1 MKIGL
6 LFLAAVIFFTTA
18 SATQP
23 VYTDAD
29 LAVDVINKVLIRQSE
44 IKSLK
49 GDVNMTYTA
58 GGDSQTFRVGFARV
72 PPDKARLE
80 VVGLLGELLFVLTAD
95 GERMMVNSKGERKA
109 VVCVTTRENLTALL
123 GMDLGGDINEV
134 LDWIEGRVPVYA
146 EGVATGE
153 VSAVGEY
160 NDDGTVIVTWTARD
174 WDTPIQVLNF
184 ESDDG
189 RVVFSRIFD
198 ADGQAET
205 DIYYEDFKERN
216 GLMMPYS
223 VDVNRKDNYLNV
235 RFNELKINEPIK
247 DGAFSVEPPKSSEV
261 FYWDG
266 LTEEKDSFIEDG
278 QSRD

>member
-1 MKIGL
+1 MKTEL
-6 LFLAAVIFFTTA
+6 FFLAAVIFFTAA

-23 VYTDAD
+23 VYTEAD

-44 IKSLK
+44 ITSLK

-109 VVCVTTRENLTALL
+109 VVCAATRENLTALL

-146 EGVATGE
+146 ESVATGE

-160 NDDGTVIVTWTARD
+160 NDDGTVTITWTFREGE
-174 WDTPIQVLNF
+174 TPIQVLNF
-184 ESDDG
+184 EPDDG
-189 RVVFSRIFD
+189 RVVFSRVFD

-205 DIYYEDFKERN
+205 DIYYKDFKERD

-235 RFNELKINEPIK
+235 RFNELKINESVR
-247 DGAFSVEPPKSSEV
+247 DGAFSVEPPKNSEV
-261 FYWDG
+261 FYWDDLIEG
-266 LTEEKDSFIEDG
+266 DDPFIEDG
-278 QSRD
+278 RSRD